1 MNVIK
6 LSFYERTSDEE
17 LIEMIYM
24 QIDVLKQLID
34 YEDGEEYWKE
44 AMLLNNMIIEIKKR
58 NLYIRKDRLIKNI
71 LKA

>member
-58 NLYIRKDRLIKNI
+58 NLSIRKDRLIKNI